1 MAKIPTRFWIAVMV
15 FATTYINYTTR
26 SNMSISITSMVARS
40 KEKAVPECK
49 RNESH
54 IEGGNHTVK
63 SLPNY
68 GPRYDWNE
76 DIQGFILG
84 SYFWGYVISSAPGG
98 FIAEWL
104 GPFNTI
110 FYTQIVTAIFNSLCV
125 WGAEWHYGFLI
136 FCRFILGLMA
146 GTIYPALQCLIAR
159 WAPPAE
165 KGKFV
170 SALMGNTLGTC
181 LTWVLVG
188 MITAALGWDWGF
200 HFLTVQ
206 IGVYC
211 LVFWFV
217 VADSPDQH
225 KWITEEEKDFIKKSQ
240 AKTVSKAKVVPPYW
254 KIFTSIPFWA
264 LCILHFGNLWG
275 LYLQITG
282 VPKFMVE
289 VIGFN
294 IKASGGL
301 AALPHLLRMFFGIGF
316 GYIGDKIKSKKLIG
330 TTLTRKLFVIFSHI
344 VPGILLMCMT
354 LVKCDYIGAVLILI
368 FSMSINGA
376 AVITNLQNAQDL
388 APNFAGT
395 IFGIISLIG
404 GTTGFIT
411 PAVTGALMAEN
422 NGIHEWS
429 QNFIIGGSVY
439 VGCGLFFIL
448 FGTSEMQ
455 SWNSKTPVKDTEEGV
470 SFKEVDEQDDEKQ
483 KPNETT
489 KLNS

>member
-1 MAKIPTRFWIAVMV
+1 
-15 FATTYINYTTR
+15 
-26 SNMSISITSMVARS
+26 
-40 KEKAVPECK
+40 
-49 RNESH
+49 
-54 IEGGNHTVK
+54 
-63 SLPNY
+63 
-68 GPRYDWNE
+68 
-76 DIQGFILG
+76 
-84 SYFWGYVISSAPGG
+84 
-98 FIAEWL
+98 
-104 GPFNTI
+104 
-110 FYTQIVTAIFNSLCV
+110 
-125 WGAEWHYGFLI
+125 
-136 FCRFILGLMA
+136 
-146 GTIYPALQCLIAR
+146 
-159 WAPPAE
+159 
-165 KGKFV
+165 
-170 SALMGNTLGTC
+170 
-181 LTWVLVG
+181 
-188 MITAALGWDWGF
+188 
-200 HFLTVQ
+200 
-206 IGVYC
+206 
-211 LVFWFV
+211 
-217 VADSPDQH
+217 
-225 KWITEEEKDFIKKSQ
+225 
-240 AKTVSKAKVVPPYW
+240 
-254 KIFTSIPFWA
+254 
-264 LCILHFGNLWG
+264 
-275 LYLQITG
+275 
-282 VPKFMVE
+282 MVE